1 MSDDPDKPESGVKTA
16 KPLKIKA
23 EDNPWYLLATLYGVP
38 RRGDDE
44 VQAKN
49 RVAWNRYFA
58 AKLEEETRTKLI
70 EEKRHSAEELTPF
83 SPEQLE
89 DVRRTFAKRCK
100 ASGQILALPASDADI
115 DFSYVDF
122 EQGAV
127 FGGYLV
133 RNCFFLNATFS
144 GAAVFA
150 RTTFSEAAHFDG
162 AAFSSWASFGGA
174 AFSGGASFDG
184 ATFSGNASFGG
195 AAFSGGASFDG
206 AAFSEG
212 ALFDGA
218 AFSSWW
224 ASFSFGGAIV
234 SGWASFDGAT
244 FSGKASFDGAAFSGG
259 ASFGGAAFDQE
270 SSFVNAEMKG
280 ETFFE
285 DAVFKTEPP
294 RFFGAKLHQGTVWRG
309 ITWPPKPKNKDKA
322 GTFIDAYACLKLE
335 MDRLKKHEDELNFF
349 ALELQS
355 RRIEQGPVWGFP
367 FAIYGVLSDYGRS
380 YLRPLGALIVVAAIG
395 AAAFWYF
402 DARTYGEA
410 LGLSAANT
418 LNVFGFRRDFGLA
431 IDTPLAWLIVFSAL
445 QTILGVI
452 LLFLFGLGVRN
463 KFRMK

>member
-174 AFSGGASFDG
+174 AFSGG
-184 ATFSGNASFGG
+184 
-195 AAFSGGASFDG
+195 
-206 AAFSEG
+206 
-212 ALFDGA
+212 
-218 AFSSWW
+218 
-224 ASFSFGGAIV
+224 
-234 SGWASFDGAT
+234 
-244 FSGKASFDGAAFSGG
+244 ASFDGAAFSGG

>member
-195 AAFSGGASFDG
+195 AAFSGG
-206 AAFSEG
+206 
-212 ALFDGA
+212 
-218 AFSSWW
+218 
-224 ASFSFGGAIV
+224 
-234 SGWASFDGAT
+234 
-244 FSGKASFDGAAFSGG
+244 ASFDGAAFSGG